1 MPFQYMP
8 RQYMTRDTTRHDT
21 SHALASSS
29 GMVGG
34 AWSCPVGIDEVVAS
48 VPEAAAAMGDLA
60 VNYNLIVRTGYVMGE
75 LACPASCASD
85 VGFEDCHCSCA
96 DANNTE
102 IQVRSE
108 EEGTGGGVRVVV
120 RLYTV
125 DDMAA

>member
-1 MPFQYMP
+1 
-8 RQYMTRDTTRHDT
+8 
-21 SHALASSS
+21 
-29 GMVGG
+29 MVGG

-102 IQVRSE
+102 IQVGG
-108 EEGTGGGVRVVV
+108 EGSA
-120 RLYTV
+120 LYAV